1 MNYRTIVIAMVVAL
15 IAGGITAIIY
25 ISTSN
30 TMPILSL
37 ISSPSSSPTTSTIK
51 DPLEL
56 FRESHYKEYS
66 DPRSMSEGEQYP
78 LDYIARISHYI
89 LIGKVQGIG
98 KLEERLTPN
107 MTMDIDKATLEVEQD
122 LTGNYKEKE
131 IFFRT
136 FLGRL
141 TGVMPND
148 TILVFIRKSGGEPL
162 NPFGTDYY
170 IVGKP
175 GIYKIVDGKAYGYY
189 HDGIELEELIRFIE
203 KARSERI
210 KEITMKAEYIV
221 LGKIIKIEPILLYP
235 ADEPIDE
242 KHIISSNITMEVE
255 EELTGNYKEKEIV
268 FFGIRDDI
276 RCKVGD
282 RCLVFLKYGSIERFE
297 PMINKDKIAPYYI
310 IYVGTNTDGSYKIMD
325 DDNKA
330 YGIEFPEG
338 IDVDMLIAKIKE
350 YKLEN

>member
-1 MNYRTIVIAMVVAL
+1 
-15 IAGGITAIIY
+15 
-25 ISTSN
+25 
-30 TMPILSL
+30 
-37 ISSPSSSPTTSTIK
+37 
-51 DPLEL
+51 
-56 FRESHYKEYS
+56 
-66 DPRSMSEGEQYP
+66 EGEQYP
-78 LDYIARISHYI
+78 LDYIARISQYI

-107 MTMDIDKATLEVEQD
+107 MTMDIDRATLEVEQD

-136 FLGRL
+136 FPGRL

-210 KEITMKAEYIV
+210 KEITTRAEYIV
-221 LGKIIKIEPILLYP
+221 LGKITKIEPILLYP
-235 ADEPIDE
+235 ADEPIDG
-242 KHIISSNITMEVE
+242 KHIISSDITMEVE

-268 FFGIRDDI
+268 FFGIS
-276 RCKVGD
+276 CKVGD
-282 RCLVFLKYGSIERFE
+282 RCLVFLKYGSIEYHK
-297 PMINKDKIAPYYI
+297 PMINKDKIAPYYYI
-310 IYVGTNTDGSYKIMD
+310 HTYWYTDGAYKVID
-325 DDNKA
+325 GKA
-330 YGIEFPEG
+330 YGREFRYG
-338 IDVDMLIAKIKE
+338 INVDELVMRIKE
-350 YKLEN
+350 YKGIGG